1 LAARRRTK
9 KPDGEAALIVQP
21 YGRTQTTWTP
31 ALIKQAESQAQSGD
45 LRMAAQLCEWLLGD
59 EQIARLLHGRAQAL
73 LGLEPTFEASGDKR
87 KSSRVVRALEGQEDW
102 WDGWPEPQLA
112 EMLVWGILLGVSVA
126 RHGWEVLEGHGGR
139 ILPLPKVWEAQHV
152 RYDLQKRTWI
162 AKVTSEGSGFA
173 AGIDEEFEPGDGT
186 WLLHA
191 PYGAA
196 RPWMRGLWRGLA
208 RFRLLRDY
216 AVSDF
221 GRAGEGA
228 ARNVVEAP
236 DKDTKQT
243 KELRQELATDLST
256 MGRDGTIVLP
266 SGLTY
271 KLVETSASTADMYV
285 KQLEVSE
292 RAFQIAIRGGN
303 LTTNVEGGSKAAAEV
318 QERLGDDANLRFDA
332 QSLTTTIHDQS
343 MVWWAEFNFGSAA
356 LAPWPVYPVE
366 QEADLKH
373 TVETEDKAFE
383 VVKKAED
390 LGFDVDRKAFLED
403 HKITWAKP
411 GTKPA
416 APPPP
421 PPPGAAPQPAPA
433 PGKPPT
439 KADPQATGRGSL
451 AHLLMLASGARA
463 EANRGFLD
471 GQSYAET
478 AHDWAAKRGVDVLA
492 TDLEQLSAVILSA
505 ESPDDLRA
513 KLEQFLGDDFDPDE
527 LAELTARAMILCELA
542 GQLAVRKDVPELE
555 N

>member
-21 YGRTQTTWTP
+21 SARDQITWTP
-31 ALIKQAESQAQSGD
+31 KHIRAAELSAQSGD
-45 LRMAAQLCEWLLGD
+45 LRQAALLCEWILGD

-87 KSSRVVRALEGQEDW
+87 KSSRIVRALEGQEDW
-102 WDGWPEPQLA
+102 WDGWPEAQLA
-112 EMLVWGILLGVSVA
+112 ELVVWGILLGVSVA
-126 RHGWEVLEGHGGR
+126 RHGWEVLPGHGGR

-152 RYDLQKRTWI
+152 RYDFLKRTWI
-162 AKVTSEGSGFA
+162 ARVSTGGIS
-173 AGIDEEFEPGDGT
+173 AGLDEEFEPGDGT
-186 WLLHA
+186 WILHA

-236 DKDTKQT
+236 DKETKQT
-243 KELRQELATDLST
+243 KELRQELASDLAN

-271 KLVETSASTADMYV
+271 KLVQTAASTADIYV

-292 RAFQIAIRGGN
+292 RAFQIAINGGN
-303 LTTNVEGGSKAAAEV
+303 LTTNVQGGSRSAAEV
-318 QERLGDDANLRFDA
+318 QKVTGNDANLAFDA
-332 QSLTTTIHDQS
+332 QSLTTTVHDQS
-343 MVWWAEFNFGSAA
+343 LTWWAEFNFGSAD

-366 QEADLKH
+366 AEEDQKAK
-373 TVETEDKAFE
+373 TETEDKAFE

-390 LGFDVDRKAFLED
+390 LGFDVDRKAFLEE
-403 HKITWAKP
+403 HKISWAKP

-416 APPPP
+416 TPPPVP
-421 PPPGAAPQPAPA
+421 PAALPPGTPPLPAKQGEKQETDPLPPRASGLHRGGISARLGSGFLAA
-433 PGKPPT
+433 K
-439 KADPQATGRGSL
+439 ATGFLNGQLQSDKITDETTAAGVKAL
-451 AHLLMLASGARA
+451 EPTL
-463 EANRGFLD
+463 EAILEELD
-471 GQSYAET
+471 A
-478 AHDWAAKRGVDVLA
+478 A
-492 TDLEQLSAVILSA
+492 TDY
-505 ESPDDLRA
+505 DDLRA
-513 KLEQFLGDDFDPDE
+513 RLRARYEHLDPE
-527 LAELTARAMILCELA
+527 ALTEIVYRAMVTAELA
-542 GQLAVRKDVPELE
+542 GRAAVNEDA
-555 N
+555 